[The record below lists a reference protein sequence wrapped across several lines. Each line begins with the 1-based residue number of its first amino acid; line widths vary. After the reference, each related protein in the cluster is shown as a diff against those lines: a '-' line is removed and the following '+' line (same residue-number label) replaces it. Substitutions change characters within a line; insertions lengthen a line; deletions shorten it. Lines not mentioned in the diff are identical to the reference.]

1 MDRSLKVSNNLQ
13 SLKVYFYCLI
23 YIFFVSPSISTLSP
37 ADVNKICWLRVS
49 LFEENEIRESKKFL
63 PTDSNQ
69 PLFMF
74 KS

>member
-23 YIFFVSPSISTLSP
+23 YIFSSPSISTLSP
-37 ADVNKICWLRVS
+37 ADVKKICWLKIS
-49 LFEENEIRESKKFL
+49 LYEENEIRESKKIL